1 MSSFSH
7 LPAENSTTAVN
18 MTETLSTPVMHG
30 FNSTNDSP
38 SMAITRLFP
47 ALLECFGI
55 VLCGYIAGRANVI
68 TSTQSKGLGNFVSRF
83 ALPAL
88 LFKNMVIL
96 NFSNVDWAFLYSI
109 LIGKASVFFIVCIL
123 TLLVASPDN
132 RFSKAGL
139 FPIFAT
145 QSNDFALGYPIVE
158 ALYQTTY
165 PEYLQYIYLVAP
177 ISLMM
182 LNPIGF
188 IFCEIQKSKDA
199 QSTSQN
205 KVKIVGLGF
214 LRVLQN
220 PIVFMVFIGIAFN
233 FILDKKIPV
242 YMENFLDGLGNSFS
256 GAALF
261 YLGLTMVGKI
271 RRLKKSAFV
280 VLILLITAKLLVLP
294 LICREMVELLDKG
307 DSVANHT
314 SLSNYAFLYG
324 VFPVAPGVA
333 IFATQFNMEVEIV
346 TSGMVISTFV
356 SAPIMYVSAWLLTFP
371 SMDPKPL
378 AYAIQNVSFD
388 ISIISLVS
396 LIWSLGILLLSKKY
410 KQLPHMLTTNL
421 LIAQSVVCAGMML
434 WNFVKEKN
442 FVGQILV
449 FVLLYSSLYSTY
461 LWTGLLAVSLF
472 LLKKRES
479 VQIPVGIII
488 ISGWGIPA
496 LLIGV
501 LLITGKHNGDS
512 IDSAFFYGKEQ
523 MIITAVTLFCSIA
536 IAGISLMCMN
546 RTTQAGRYEGF
557 DQSQSHKATD
567 PDNAIFEESPAPTS
581 EPELFTSSMPETSR
595 DTETERDLQSAGSHP
610 TCLHQSHELGIQP
623 GSPMCVARTQALE
636 PSPAASQG
644 CCSCSIGNGELHCPS
659 AEPGAN
665 TSTSRPATPSFEKNE
680 HCEGR
685 CNSQSCI
692 LAQEE
697 EQYLQ
702 STDQQ
707 LTRHVLLCL
716 LLIIG
721 LFANL
726 SSCLWWLFN
735 QEPGRLYV
743 ELQFFCAV
751 FNFGQ
756 GFISFGIFGL
766 DKHLIILPFKRRLE
780 FLWNNKETA
789 ENRDPPVSE
798 EIKMTCQQF
807 MHYHRDLCIRNIV
820 KERRCG
826 TKTSAGTFCGCDLV
840 NWLIE
845 VGLASDRGEAVIYG
859 DRLVQGGV
867 IQHITNDYEFRDEYL
882 FYRFLQK
889 SPERSPPVINA
900 NPVYQERYKEIEHS
914 SPSSPS
920 PNT

>member
-1 MSSFSH
+1 MDSFSD
-7 LPAENSTTAVN
+7 LPAENLTIAVN
-18 MTETLSTPVMHG
+18 ITKTLSSTAMHR
-30 FNSTNDSP
+30 FNSTNDPP
-38 SMAITRLFP
+38 SMSITRLFP

-68 TSTQSKGLGNFVSRF
+68 TSTQAKGLGNFVSRF

-88 LFKNMVIL
+88 LFKNMVVL
-96 NFSNVDWAFLYSI
+96 NFSNVDWSFLYSI
-109 LIGKASVFFIVCIL
+109 LIAKASVFFIVCVL
-123 TLLVASPDN
+123 TLLVASPDS

-188 IFCEIQKSKDA
+188 IFCEIQKWKDTQNA
-199 QSTSQN
+199 SQN
-205 KVKIVGLGF
+205 KVKIVGLGL

-233 FILDKKIPV
+233 FILDQKVPV
-242 YMENFLDGLGNSFS
+242 YMENFLDGLANSFS
-256 GAALF
+256 GSALF

-271 RRLKKSAFV
+271 KKLKKSAFV

-294 LICREMVELLDKG
+294 LLCREMVELLDKG
-307 DSVANHT
+307 DSVVNHT

-333 IFATQFNMEVEIV
+333 IFATQFNMEVEI
-346 TSGMVISTFV
+346 
-356 SAPIMYVSAWLLTFP
+356 
-371 SMDPKPL
+371 
-378 AYAIQNVSFD
+378 
-388 ISIISLVS
+388 
-396 LIWSLGILLLSKKY
+396 IWSLAILLLSKKY

-421 LIAQSVVCAGMML
+421 LIAQSIVCAGMMI

-461 LWTGLLAVSLF
+461 LWTGLLAISLF

-496 LLIGV
+496 LLVGV

-523 MIITAVTLFCSIA
+523 MIITAVTLFCSIV

-557 DQSQSHKATD
+557 DQSQNDKAAE
-567 PDNAIFEESPAPTS
+567 PGNAAFEESSVPVN
-581 EPELFTSSMPETSR
+581 EPEPFTSSIPETS
-595 DTETERDLQSAGSHP
+595 
-610 TCLHQSHELGIQP
+610 
-623 GSPMCVARTQALE
+623 
-636 PSPAASQG
+636 
-644 CCSCSIGNGELHCPS
+644 CCSCSMGNGGLHCQS
-659 AEPGAN
+659 TEPVAN
-665 TSTSRPATPSFEKNE
+665 TSTSGLVTPSFEKND
-680 HCEGR
+680 HCVSR
-685 CNSQSCI
+685 CNSQSCM
-692 LAQEE
+692 LVQEE

-702 STDQQ
+702 SGDQQ

-789 ENRDPPVSE
+789 ENRGSPVPE

-807 MHYHRDLCIRNIV
+807 IHYHRDLCIRNIV

-826 TKTSAGTFCGCDLV
+826 AKTSTGTFCGCDLV

-867 IQHITNDYEFRDEYL
+867 IQHITNEYEFRDEYL

-889 SPERSPPVINA
+889 SPEQSPPAINA
-900 NPVYQERYKEIEHS
+900 NTPPQERYKEIEHS
-914 SPSSPS
+914 SPSPK
-920 PNT
+920 T

>member
-1 MSSFSH
+1 KDFYCS
-7 LPAENSTTAVN
+7 LPAENSTMAVN
-18 MTETLSTPVMHG
+18 ISGTLSTTVTHG
-30 FNSTNDSP
+30 FNSTNESP
-38 SMAITRLFP
+38 SMSITRLFP

-68 TSTQSKGLGNFVSRF
+68 TSTQAKGLGNFVSRF

-88 LFKNMVIL
+88 LFKNMVVL

-109 LIGKASVFFIVCIL
+109 LIGKASVFFIVCVL
-123 TLLVASPDN
+123 TLLVASPDS

-188 IFCEIQKSKDA
+188 IFCEIQKWKDTQNA
-199 QSTSQN
+199 SQN
-205 KVKIVGLGF
+205 KIKIVGLGF

-233 FILDKKIPV
+233 FILDKKVPV

-256 GAALF
+256 GSALF

-271 RRLKKSAFV
+271 KRLKKSAFV

-294 LICREMVELLDKG
+294 LLCREMVELLDKG
-307 DSVANHT
+307 DSVVNHT

-333 IFATQFNMEVEIV
+333 IFATQFNMEVEII

-396 LIWSLGILLLSKKY
+396 L
-410 KQLPHMLTTNL
+410 
-421 LIAQSVVCAGMML
+421 SVVCAGMMI

-461 LWTGLLAVSLF
+461 LWTGLLAISLF
-472 LLKKRES
+472 LLKKREN

-496 LLIGV
+496 LLVGV
-501 LLITGKHNGDS
+501 LLITGKHSGDS

-523 MIITAVTLFCSIA
+523 MITTAVTLFCSIL
-536 IAGISLMCMN
+536 IAGVSLMCMN
-546 RTTQAGRYEGF
+546 RTSHAGRYEGF
-557 DQSQSHKATD
+557 GQSQSRKAVD
-567 PDNAIFEESPAPTS
+567 PGNTAFEESPAPTN
-581 EPELFTSSMPETSR
+581 EPELFTRSIPETS
-595 DTETERDLQSAGSHP
+595 
-610 TCLHQSHELGIQP
+610 
-623 GSPMCVARTQALE
+623 
-636 PSPAASQG
+636 
-644 CCSCSIGNGELHCPS
+644 CCSCFVGNGELQCPS
-659 AEPGAN
+659 AEPVAN
-665 TSTSRPATPSFEKNE
+665 ATSSRPVTPSFEKND
-680 HCEGR
+680 HCVSR

-702 STDQQ
+702 TGDPQ

-780 FLWNNKETA
+780 LLWNNKETGD
-789 ENRDPPVSE
+789 NRDSPVSE

-826 TKTSAGTFCGCDLV
+826 AKTSAGTFCGCDLV

-867 IQHITNDYEFRDEYL
+867 IQHITNEYEFRDEYL

-889 SPERSPPVINA
+889 SPEQSSPASNT
-900 NPVYQERYKEIEHS
+900 NQESYKEIEHS
-914 SPSSPS
+914 SPSSLS
-920 PNT
+920 PKI

>member
-1 MSSFSH
+1 MDYFPN
-7 LPAENSTTAVN
+7 LLIQNSTVTVN
-18 MTETLSTPVMHG
+18 MTKNLSTTVSHG

-38 SMAITRLFP
+38 SMSVTRLFP

-55 VLCGYIAGRANVI
+55 VLCGYIAGRSHVI
-68 TSTQSKGLGNFVSRF
+68 TSTQAKGLGNFVSRF

-88 LFKNMVIL
+88 LFKNMVVL

-109 LIGKASVFFIVCIL
+109 LIGKASVFCIVCIL
-123 TLLVASPDN
+123 TLLVANPNS

-158 ALYQTTY
+158 ALYQSTY

-188 IFCEIQKSKDA
+188 IFCEIQKSKDT
-199 QSTSQN
+199 QNTSQN
-205 KVKIVGLGF
+205 KIKIVGLGF

-233 FILDKKIPV
+233 FILDKKVPI
-242 YMENFLDGLGNSFS
+242 YMENFLDGLANSFS
-256 GAALF
+256 GSALF

-271 RRLKKSAFV
+271 KRLKKSAFV

-294 LICREMVELLDKG
+294 LLCREMVELLDKG
-307 DSVANHT
+307 DSVVNHT

-333 IFATQFNMEVEIV
+333 IFATQFNMEVEII

-371 SMDPKPL
+371 TMDPKPL

-396 LIWSLGILLLSKKY
+396 LSI
-410 KQLPHMLTTNL
+410 
-421 LIAQSVVCAGMML
+421 VCAGMMI

-461 LWTGLLAVSLF
+461 LWTGLLAISLF

-496 LLIGV
+496 LLVGV

-523 MIITAVTLFCSIA
+523 MITTAVTLFCSIL
-536 IAGISLMCMN
+536 IAGVSLMCMN
-546 RTTQAGRYEGF
+546 RTTQAGHYEGF
-557 DQSQSHKATD
+557 GQSQSHKPVEPGSTA
-567 PDNAIFEESPAPTS
+567 FEESSAPTN
-581 EPELFTSSMPETSR
+581 EPEFFTSSIP
-595 DTETERDLQSAGSHP
+595 
-610 TCLHQSHELGIQP
+610 
-623 GSPMCVARTQALE
+623 E
-636 PSPAASQG
+636 PS
-644 CCSCSIGNGELHCPS
+644 CCSCSMGNGELHCS
-659 AEPGAN
+659 ATEPVAN
-665 TSTSRPATPSFEKNE
+665 TSTSGPVTPSFEKND
-680 HCEGR
+680 HCVSR

-702 STDQQ
+702 SGDQQ

-716 LLIIG
+716 LLVIG
-721 LFANL
+721 MFANL

-789 ENRDPPVSE
+789 ENRDSPVSE

-807 MHYHRDLCIRNIV
+807 IHYHRDLCIQNIV

-826 TKTSAGTFCGCDLV
+826 AKTSAGTFCGCDLV

-845 VGLASDRGEAVIYG
+845 IGLASDRGEAVIYG

-867 IQHITNDYEFRDEYL
+867 IQHITNEYEFRDEYL

-889 SPERSPPVINA
+889 NPEQSPPAINA
-900 NPVYQERYKEIEHS
+900 SNPQQESYKEIEHS
-914 SPSSPS
+914 SPPPFSS
-920 PNT
+920 NT

>member
-1 MSSFSH
+1 MDSHFS
-7 LPAENSTTAVN
+7 AENSTLAIN
-18 MTETLSTPVMHG
+18 ETLFATVAHG
-30 FNSTNDSP
+30 FNSTNDPP
-38 SMAITRLFP
+38 SMSITRLFP

-68 TSTQSKGLGNFVSRF
+68 TSTQAKGLGNFVSRF

-88 LFKNMVIL
+88 LFKNMVVL

-123 TLLVASPDN
+123 TLLVASPES

-188 IFCEIQKSKDA
+188 IFCEIQKSKDTQNA
-199 QSTSQN
+199 SQN

-220 PIVFMVFIGIAFN
+220 PIVFMVFVGIAFN

-242 YMENFLDGLGNSFS
+242 YMENFLDGLANSFS
-256 GAALF
+256 GSALF

-271 RRLKKSAFV
+271 KRLKKSAFV
-280 VLILLITAKLLVLP
+280 VLTVLITAKLLVLP
-294 LICREMVELLDKG
+294 LLCREMVELLDKG
-307 DSVANHT
+307 DSVVNHT

-333 IFATQFNMEVEIV
+333 IFATQFNMEVEII

-371 SMDPKPL
+371 TMDAKPL

-388 ISIISLVS
+388 ISIISLIS
-396 LIWSLGILLLSKKY
+396 LSI
-410 KQLPHMLTTNL
+410 
-421 LIAQSVVCAGMML
+421 VCAGMMI

-479 VQIPVGIII
+479 IQIPVGLII

-496 LLIGV
+496 LLVGV

-523 MIITAVTLFCSIA
+523 MITTAVTLFCSIL
-536 IAGISLMCMN
+536 IAGVSLMCMN
-546 RTTQAGRYEGF
+546 RTTQAGHYEGF
-557 DQSQSHKATD
+557 GQSQNHKPAEPGST
-567 PDNAIFEESPAPTS
+567 AFEESPAPTN
-581 EPELFTSSMPETSR
+581 EPELFPASIPETS
-595 DTETERDLQSAGSHP
+595 
-610 TCLHQSHELGIQP
+610 
-623 GSPMCVARTQALE
+623 
-636 PSPAASQG
+636 
-644 CCSCSIGNGELHCPS
+644 CCSCSLGNGDLRCPS
-659 AEPGAN
+659 IEPVTD
-665 TSTSRPATPSFEKNE
+665 TSASGPVPSSFEKTD
-680 HCEGR
+680 HCVSR
-685 CNSQSCI
+685 CDSQSCI

-702 STDQQ
+702 TGDPQ

-735 QEPGRLYV
+735 HETGRLYV

-780 FLWNNKETA
+780 FLWTNKEAA
-789 ENRDPPVSE
+789 ENRESPVSE

-807 MHYHRDLCIRNIV
+807 IHYHRDLCIRNIV
-820 KERRCG
+820 RERRCG
-826 TKTSAGTFCGCDLV
+826 AKSSAGTFCGCDLV

-867 IQHITNDYEFRDEYL
+867 IQHITNEYEFRDEYL
-882 FYRFLQK
+882 FYRFLQR
-889 SPERSPPVINA
+889 SPEPSPPA
-900 NPVYQERYKEIEHS
+900 AAMSSPQQESYKEIGRS
-914 SPSSPS
+914 SPASLSPK
-920 PNT
+920 T

>member
-1 MSSFSH
+1 MDSYIS
-7 LPAENSTTAVN
+7 AKNSTLAVSVN
-18 MTETLSTPVMHG
+18 ETWSATVTHG
-30 FNSTNDSP
+30 FNSTNDPP
-38 SMAITRLFP
+38 SMSITRLFP

-55 VLCGYIAGRANVI
+55 VLCGYIAGRANII
-68 TSTQSKGLGNFVSRF
+68 TSTQAKGLGNFVSRF

-88 LFKNMVIL
+88 LFKNMVVL

-109 LIGKASVFFIVCIL
+109 LIGKASVFFIVCVL
-123 TLLVASPDN
+123 TLLVASPES

-158 ALYQTTY
+158 ALYETTY

-188 IFCEIQKSKDA
+188 IFCEIQKSKDTQNA
-199 QSTSQN
+199 SQN

-220 PIVFMVFIGIAFN
+220 PIVFMVFVGIAFN

-242 YMENFLDGLGNSFS
+242 YMENFLDGLANSFS
-256 GAALF
+256 GSALF

-271 RRLKKSAFV
+271 KHLKKSAFV
-280 VLILLITAKLLVLP
+280 VLTLLITAKLLVLP
-294 LICREMVELLDKG
+294 LLCREMVELLDKG
-307 DSVANHT
+307 TSVVNHT

-333 IFATQFNMEVEIV
+333 IFATQFNMEVEII

-371 SMDPKPL
+371 TMDAKPL

-396 LIWSLGILLLSKKY
+396 LSI
-410 KQLPHMLTTNL
+410 
-421 LIAQSVVCAGMML
+421 VCAGMMI

-472 LLKKRES
+472 LLKKRENM
-479 VQIPVGIII
+479 QIPVGIII

-496 LLIGV
+496 LLVGV

-523 MIITAVTLFCSIA
+523 MITTAVTLFCSILM
-536 IAGISLMCMN
+536 AGVSLMCMN
-546 RTTQAGRYEGF
+546 RTTQAGHYEGF
-557 DQSQSHKATD
+557 GQSQNHKPVEPGSTA
-567 PDNAIFEESPAPTS
+567 FEESLAPTN
-581 EPELFTSSMPETSR
+581 EPELFTSSIPETS
-595 DTETERDLQSAGSHP
+595 
-610 TCLHQSHELGIQP
+610 
-623 GSPMCVARTQALE
+623 
-636 PSPAASQG
+636 
-644 CCSCSIGNGELHCPS
+644 CCSCSLGNGDVHCPS
-659 AEPGAN
+659 IEPVTTASASG
-665 TSTSRPATPSFEKNE
+665 PVPPSFEKTDRCVS
-680 HCEGR
+680 HCDSR
-685 CNSQSCI
+685 SCI

-697 EQYLQ
+697 EQHLQ
-702 STDQQ
+702 TGDPQ

-735 QEPGRLYV
+735 HETGRLYV

-789 ENRDPPVSE
+789 ENRDSPVSE

-807 MHYHRDLCIRNIV
+807 VHYHRDLCIRNIV
-820 KERRCG
+820 RERRCG
-826 TKTSAGTFCGCDLV
+826 AKTSAGTFCGSDLV

-889 SPERSPPVINA
+889 SPEQSPAATVS
-900 NPVYQERYKEIEHS
+900 NPQQESYKEIGHS
-914 SPSSPS
+914 SPSSLS
-920 PNT
+920 PKT

>member
-1 MSSFSH
+1 MDFFADVTSSNLTS
-7 LPAENSTTAVN
+7 SVN
-18 MTETLSTPVMHG
+18 MTSSLPATVAYH
-30 FNSTNDSP
+30 FNSTSSPP
-38 SMAITRLFP
+38 SMSITSLFP

-55 VLCGYIAGRANVI
+55 ILCGYIAGRAHII
-68 TSTQSKGLGNFVSRF
+68 TSTQAKGLGNFVSHF

-96 NFSNVDWAFLYSI
+96 NFSNVNWSFLYSI
-109 LIGKASVFFIVCIL
+109 LIAKATVFFIVCVL
-123 TLLVASPDN
+123 TLLVARPDS

-165 PEYLQYIYLVAP
+165 PEYLEYIYLVAP

-188 IFCEIQKSKDA
+188 IFCEIQKCRENRD
-199 QSTSQN
+199 TSQN
-205 KVKIVGLGF
+205 KVKIVGLGL

-233 FILDKKIPV
+233 LILGQKVPV
-242 YMENFLDGLGNSFS
+242 YLEKFLDGLGSSFS
-256 GAALF
+256 GSALF
-261 YLGLTMVGKI
+261 YLGLTMVGQIKK
-271 RRLKKSAFV
+271 LKKSAFV
-280 VLILLITAKLLVLP
+280 AIILLVTAKLLVMP
-294 LICREMVELLDKG
+294 LLCREMVELLDKTG
-307 DSVANHT
+307 GIVNHT
-314 SLSNYAFLYG
+314 SLTNYAFLYG

-356 SAPIMYVSAWLLTFP
+356 SAPIMYVSAWLLTIP
-371 SMDPKPL
+371 SMDPKPM

-388 ISIISLVS
+388 ISIVSLVS
-396 LIWSLGILLLSKKY
+396 LIWSLAVLLLSKKY

-421 LIAQSVVCAGMML
+421 LIAQSIVCAGMMM

-461 LWTGLLAVSLF
+461 LWTGLLSISLF
-472 LLKKRES
+472 LLKKKETI
-479 VQIPVGIII
+479 QIPVGIII
-488 ISGWGIPA
+488 ISGWGVPA
-496 LLIGV
+496 LLVGV
-501 LLITGKHNGDS
+501 LLIAGKHNGDS
-512 IDSAFFYGKEQ
+512 IDSAFFYGKDQ
-523 MIITAVTLFCSIA
+523 MITTAVTLFCSIL
-536 IAGISLMCMN
+536 ISGVSLMCMN
-546 RTTQAGRYEGF
+546 QSTQEGNYEGL
-557 DQSQSHKATD
+557 DRRSQNSKTGEAERT
-567 PDNAIFEESPAPTS
+567 AVEESPVPTN
-581 EPELFTSSMPETSR
+581 EPEPYTSSTL
-595 DTETERDLQSAGSHP
+595 ERSS
-610 TCLHQSHELGIQP
+610 
-623 GSPMCVARTQALE
+623 
-636 PSPAASQG
+636 
-644 CCSCSIGNGELHCPS
+644 CSCSVGNGELCHS
-659 AEPGAN
+659 AVDPIADTSPGE
-665 TSTSRPATPSFEKNE
+665 TLTPSLGTGE
-680 HCEGR
+680 HCVSQ

-697 EQYLQ
+697 EQLLQ
-702 STDQQ
+702 IGDKQ
-707 LTRHVLLCL
+707 LARHVLLCL
-716 LLIIG
+716 LLIVG
-721 LFANL
+721 LLANL

-766 DKHLIILPFKRRLE
+766 DKHFIILPFKRRFE

-789 ENRDPPVSE
+789 ENGLSPVPE
-798 EIKMTCQQF
+798 EIRMTCQQF
-807 MHYHRDLCIRNIV
+807 VHYHRDLCVRSIV

-826 TKTSAGTFCGCDLV
+826 AKTSTGTFCGCDLV

-845 VGLASDRGEAVIYG
+845 VGLASDRGEAVLYG

-867 IQHITNDYEFRDEYL
+867 VQHITNEYEFRDECL
-882 FYRFLQK
+882 FYRFLQD
-889 SPERSPPVINA
+889 SPTESPPGTNSGA
-900 NPVYQERYKEIEHS
+900 SSQERQVEIEHS
-914 SPSSPS
+914 SPTSLSPE
-920 PNT
+920 T

>member
-1 MSSFSH
+1 MDSFSN
-7 LPAENSTTAVN
+7 LPTENSTIAVN
-18 MTETLSTPVMHG
+18 VSETSSTTVTHG

-38 SMAITRLFP
+38 SMSITRLFP

-68 TSTQSKGLGNFVSRF
+68 TSTQAKGLGNFVSRF

-88 LFKNMVIL
+88 LFKNMVVL

-109 LIGKASVFFIVCIL
+109 LIGKASVFFIVCVL
-123 TLLVASPDN
+123 TLLVASPDS

-188 IFCEIQKSKDA
+188 IFCEIQKWKDSQNA
-199 QSTSQN
+199 SQN

-233 FILDKKIPV
+233 FILDKKVPV
-242 YMENFLDGLGNSFS
+242 YMENFLDGLANSFS

-294 LICREMVELLDKG
+294 LLCREMVELLDKG
-307 DSVANHT
+307 DSVVNHT

-333 IFATQFNMEVEIV
+333 IFATQFNMEVEII

-371 SMDPKPL
+371 TMDPKPL

-396 LIWSLGILLLSKKY
+396 LSI
-410 KQLPHMLTTNL
+410 
-421 LIAQSVVCAGMML
+421 VCAGMMI

-461 LWTGLLAVSLF
+461 LWTGLLAISLF

-496 LLIGV
+496 LLVGV

-523 MIITAVTLFCSIA
+523 MITTAVTLFCSIL

-546 RTTQAGRYEGF
+546 RTTQAGHYEGF
-557 DQSQSHKATD
+557 GQSQSHKAVEPGNTAFD
-567 PDNAIFEESPAPTS
+567 ESPAPTN
-581 EPELFTSSMPETSR
+581 EPELFTSSIPETS
-595 DTETERDLQSAGSHP
+595 
-610 TCLHQSHELGIQP
+610 
-623 GSPMCVARTQALE
+623 
-636 PSPAASQG
+636 
-644 CCSCSIGNGELHCPS
+644 CCSCSMGNGELCYPS
-659 AEPGAN
+659 IEPAAN
-665 TSTSRPATPSFEKNE
+665 TSTSGPVTPSFEKND
-680 HCEGR
+680 HCVSR

-702 STDQQ
+702 SGDQQ

-789 ENRDPPVSE
+789 ENRDSPVSE

-807 MHYHRDLCIRNIV
+807 IHYHRDLCIRNIV

-826 TKTSAGTFCGCDLV
+826 AKTSAGTFCGCDLV

-867 IQHITNDYEFRDEYL
+867 IQHITNEYEFRDEYL

-889 SPERSPPVINA
+889 SPEQTSAISANSPQ
-900 NPVYQERYKEIEHS
+900 QESYKEIEHS
-914 SPSSPS
+914 PPSSLS
-920 PNT
+920 PKS

>member
-1 MSSFSH
+1 MDSYFS
-7 LPAENSTTAVN
+7 AENSTLAIN
-18 MTETLSTPVMHG
+18 MNETLSATVTHG
-30 FNSTNDSP
+30 FNSTSDPP
-38 SMAITRLFP
+38 SMSITRLFP

-68 TSTQSKGLGNFVSRF
+68 TSTQAKGLGNFVSRF

-88 LFKNMVIL
+88 LFKNMVVL

-109 LIGKASVFFIVCIL
+109 LIGKASVFFTVCVL
-123 TLLVASPDN
+123 TLLVASPES

-188 IFCEIQKSKDA
+188 IFCEIQKSKDTQNA
-199 QSTSQN
+199 SQN

-214 LRVLQN
+214 LHVLQN
-220 PIVFMVFIGIAFN
+220 PIVFMVFVGIAFN

-242 YMENFLDGLGNSFS
+242 YMENFLDGLANSFS
-256 GAALF
+256 GSALF

-271 RRLKKSAFV
+271 KRLKKSAFV
-280 VLILLITAKLLVLP
+280 MLTLLITAKLLVLP
-294 LICREMVELLDKG
+294 LLCREMVELLDKG
-307 DSVANHT
+307 DSVVNHT

-333 IFATQFNMEVEIV
+333 IFATQFNMEVEII

-371 SMDPKPL
+371 TMDAKPL

-396 LIWSLGILLLSKKY
+396 LSI
-410 KQLPHMLTTNL
+410 
-421 LIAQSVVCAGMML
+421 VCAGMMI

-479 VQIPVGIII
+479 MQIPVGIII

-496 LLIGV
+496 LLVGV

-523 MIITAVTLFCSIA
+523 MITTAVTLFCSIV
-536 IAGISLMCMN
+536 IAGVSLMCMN
-546 RTTQAGRYEGF
+546 RTTQAGHYEGF
-557 DQSQSHKATD
+557 GQSQNHKPVEPAST
-567 PDNAIFEESPAPTS
+567 AFEESQAPTN
-581 EPELFTSSMPETSR
+581 EPELFPSSIPERS
-595 DTETERDLQSAGSHP
+595 
-610 TCLHQSHELGIQP
+610 
-623 GSPMCVARTQALE
+623 
-636 PSPAASQG
+636 
-644 CCSCSIGNGELHCPS
+644 CCSCSLGNGDLCCPS
-659 AEPGAN
+659 TEPVMNASASGPMPSSIEK
-665 TSTSRPATPSFEKNE
+665 TDHCVSR
-680 HCEGR
+680 CD
-685 CNSQSCI
+685 SQSCI

-697 EQYLQ
+697 ELYLQ
-702 STDQQ
+702 TGDPQ

-735 QEPGRLYV
+735 HETGRLYV

-789 ENRDPPVSE
+789 ENRESPVSE

-807 MHYHRDLCIRNIV
+807 VHYHRDLCIRNIV
-820 KERRCG
+820 RERRCG

-867 IQHITNDYEFRDEYL
+867 IQHITNEYEFRDEYL

-889 SPERSPPVINA
+889 SPQQSPPAVTVS
-900 NPVYQERYKEIEHS
+900 NPQQVGYKESGHS
-914 SPSSPS
+914 SPSSLS
-920 PNT
+920 PKT

>member
-1 MSSFSH
+1 MNSFSD
-7 LPAENSTTAVN
+7 LPAENLTIAVN
-18 MTETLSTPVMHG
+18 MTKTLSSTVTHG
-30 FNSTNDSP
+30 FNSSNDSP
-38 SMAITRLFP
+38 SMSITRLFP

-68 TSTQSKGLGNFVSRF
+68 TSTQAKGLGNFVSRF

-109 LIGKASVFFIVCIL
+109 LIAKAAVFFIVCVL
-123 TLLVASPDN
+123 TLLVASPDS

-188 IFCEIQKSKDA
+188 IFCEIQKWKDTQNA
-199 QSTSQN
+199 SQN

-233 FILDKKIPV
+233 FILDQKVPV

-256 GAALF
+256 GSALF

-271 RRLKKSAFV
+271 KKLKKSAFV

-294 LICREMVELLDKG
+294 LLGREMVELLDKG
-307 DSVANHT
+307 DSVVNHT

-333 IFATQFNMEVEIV
+333 IFATQFNMEVEII

-371 SMDPKPL
+371 TMDPKPL

-396 LIWSLGILLLSKKY
+396 LSI
-410 KQLPHMLTTNL
+410 
-421 LIAQSVVCAGMML
+421 VCAGMMI

-461 LWTGLLAVSLF
+461 LWTGLLAISLF
-472 LLKKRES
+472 LLKKREN
-479 VQIPVGIII
+479 VQVPVGIII

-496 LLIGV
+496 LLVGV

-536 IAGISLMCMN
+536 IAGIALMCMN

-557 DQSQSHKATD
+557 DQSQDHKAAEPGNT
-567 PDNAIFEESPAPTS
+567 AFEESPVPIT
-581 EPELFTSSMPETSR
+581 EPELFTSSIPETS
-595 DTETERDLQSAGSHP
+595 
-610 TCLHQSHELGIQP
+610 
-623 GSPMCVARTQALE
+623 
-636 PSPAASQG
+636 
-644 CCSCSIGNGELHCPS
+644 CCSCSMGNGELHCPS
-659 AEPGAN
+659 TEPVAN
-665 TSTSRPATPSFEKNE
+665 TSTSGPMTPSFEKND
-680 HCEGR
+680 HCVSR

-702 STDQQ
+702 SGDQQ

-780 FLWNNKETA
+780 FLWNKETA
-789 ENRDPPVSE
+789 ENRDSPVPE
-798 EIKMTCQQF
+798 EIRMTCQQF
-807 MHYHRDLCIRNIV
+807 IHYHRDLCIRNIV
-820 KERRCG
+820 KKRRCG
-826 TKTSAGTFCGCDLV
+826 AKTSAGTFCGCDLV

-867 IQHITNDYEFRDEYL
+867 IQHITNEYEFRDEYL

-889 SPERSPPVINA
+889 SPEQSPAINA
-900 NPVYQERYKEIEHS
+900 STPQQERYQKIE
-914 SPSSPS
+914 PSSPS

>member
-1 MSSFSH
+1 MNSLSD
-7 LPAENSTTAVN
+7 LRAENVNVAINLTTA
-18 MTETLSTPVMHG
+18 LSSPVAHG
-30 FNSTNDSP
+30 LNSTGDPP
-38 SMAITRLFP
+38 SMSITRLFP

-68 TSTQSKGLGNFVSRF
+68 TSTQAKGLGNFVSRF

-88 LFKNMVIL
+88 LFKNMVVL
-96 NFSNVDWAFLYSI
+96 NFSNVDWSFLYSI
-109 LIGKASVFFIVCIL
+109 LIAKASVFFIVCVL
-123 TLLVASPDN
+123 TLLVASPDS

-177 ISLMM
+177 VSLMM

-188 IFCEIQKSKDA
+188 IFCEIQKWKDSQNA
-199 QSTSQN
+199 SQN
-205 KVKIVGLGF
+205 KVKIVGLGL

-233 FILDKKIPV
+233 FILDQRVPV
-242 YMENFLDGLGNSFS
+242 YMENFLDGLANSFS
-256 GAALF
+256 GSALF

-271 RRLKKSAFV
+271 KKLKKSAFV

-294 LICREMVELLDKG
+294 LLCREMVELLDKG
-307 DSVANHT
+307 DSVVNHT

-333 IFATQFNMEVEIV
+333 IFATQFNMEVEII

-396 LIWSLGILLLSKKY
+396 LSI
-410 KQLPHMLTTNL
+410 
-421 LIAQSVVCAGMML
+421 VCAGMMI
-434 WNFVKEKN
+434 WNFVKEKS

-461 LWTGLLAVSLF
+461 LWTGLLAISLF

-496 LLIGV
+496 LLVGI

-536 IAGISLMCMN
+536 VAGVSLMCMN
-546 RTTQAGRYEGF
+546 RTTQAGSYEGF
-557 DQSQSHKATD
+557 DQSQDHKAAE
-567 PDNAIFEESPAPTS
+567 PSSAAFEENPGPLS
-581 EPELFTSSMPETSR
+581 EPEPCPASLPETS
-595 DTETERDLQSAGSHP
+595 
-610 TCLHQSHELGIQP
+610 
-623 GSPMCVARTQALE
+623 
-636 PSPAASQG
+636 
-644 CCSCSIGNGELHCPS
+644 CCSCSCSMENGELRCPS
-659 AEPGAN
+659 IEPMAN
-665 TSTSRPATPSFEKNE
+665 TSTSRPVTPSLEKND
-680 HCEGR
+680 HCVSR

-702 STDQQ
+702 SGDPQ

-780 FLWNNKETA
+780 FLWNNKDTA
-789 ENRDPPVSE
+789 ASRDSPVPE

-807 MHYHRDLCIRNIV
+807 IHYHRDLCIRNIV
-820 KERRCG
+820 KERRCSA
-826 TKTSAGTFCGCDLV
+826 KTSAGTFCGCDLV

-845 VGLASDRGEAVIYG
+845 VGLAADRGEAVIYG

-867 IQHITNDYEFRDEYL
+867 IQHITNEYEFRDEYL

-889 SPERSPPVINA
+889 SPEPSPPA
-900 NPVYQERYKEIEHS
+900 TLASTPQQERYKVIEQ
-914 SPSSPS
+914 SSPS
-920 PNT
+920 PKA